1 MAKVVSSMVSQDF
14 HDDLDVDVRIPT
26 VMRGK
31 SSDIINNTTFLRK
44 ITGKKESEDSQ
55 QNFSAVPLK
64 QTKSVTVGISQVKKE
79 QTR

>member
-14 HDDLDVDVRIPT
+14 HDDLDVDVKIPT

-44 ITGKKESEDSQ
+44 ITGKK
-55 QNFSAVPLK
+55 
-64 QTKSVTVGISQVKKE
+64 
-79 QTR
+79 